1 MYRWIGPLAAV
12 FSVIQPAP
20 AQDFPVPGKPVRIIV
35 GFPPGGGADLAARVI
50 APKLSEAWAHPVIV
64 DNRPGAGG
72 NLATELVAKAA
83 ADGHTLILM
92 PGPAALSL
100 FPKLPFDLRKDF
112 APITLAGRAPNVF
125 VVHPSVPASTVK
137 ELIALA
143 RAHPGKLNYASSGV
157 GLTPHL
163 SGELFRKM
171 TKVNI
176 VHVPYKGAGPA
187 VTDLVGG
194 HIDLISVSIPAVLG
208 LIKSQR
214 LRAIAVTSPKRWF
227 MLPDVPT
234 LHEAGV
240 PGYELYGWW
249 GMLAPARTPSEIA
262 TKLNA
267 ASVKG
272 LNAADVRKRFAEEG
286 VEVVANTPAQFADF
300 FQKEI
305 TKWDGLFADAPKPP
319 M

>member
-1 MYRWIGPLAAV
+1 MYRWIGLLTIACSA
-12 FSVIQPAP
+12 IQPAL
-20 AQDFPVPGKPVRIIV
+20 AQDFPTRPVRIIV
-35 GFPPGGGADLAARVI
+35 GFPPGGGADLAARLV
-50 APKLSEAWAHPVIV
+50 APKLNEAWAHPVIV

-72 NLATELVAKAA
+72 NLAAELVAKAS
-83 ADGHTLILM
+83 ADGHTIIVM

-112 APITLAGRAPNVF
+112 APITLAGRAPNVL
-125 VVHPSVPASTVK
+125 VVHPTVPASTVK

-143 RAHPGKLNYASSGV
+143 KSQPGKLNYASSGI

-187 VTDLVGG
+187 VSDLLGG
-194 HIDLISVSIPAVLG
+194 HVDMLSSSIPSVLG
-208 LIKSQR
+208 QIKSQR
-214 LRAIAVTSPKRWF
+214 LRALAVTSLQRSS

-234 LHEAGV
+234 LNEAGV

-249 GMLAPARTPSEIA
+249 GMLAPAGTPSAIVI
-262 TKLNA
+262 KLNA
-267 ASVKG
+267 ALVKG
-272 LNAADVRKRFAEEG
+272 LKAADIRKRFADEG
-286 VEVVANTPAQFADF
+286 VEVVANTPTEFGDF

-305 TKWDGLFADAPKPP
+305 TKWDGLFTVVAKPSL
-319 M
+319 

>member
-1 MYRWIGPLAAV
+1 MYRCIGFLAIAC
-12 FSVIQPAP
+12 SVVQPAL
-20 AQDFPVPGKPVRIIV
+20 AQDFPTRPVRIIV
-35 GFPPGGGADLAARVI
+35 GFPPGGGADLAARLV
-50 APKLSEAWAHPVIV
+50 APKLNEAWAHPVIV

-72 NLATELVAKAA
+72 NLAAELVAKAG
-83 ADGHTLILM
+83 ADGHTIIVM

-100 FPKLPFDLRKDF
+100 FPKLAFDLRKDF
-112 APITLAGRAPNVF
+112 APITLAGRAPNVL

-137 ELIALA
+137 GLIALA
-143 RAHPGKLNYASSGV
+143 KSQPGKLNYASSGI

-187 VTDLVGG
+187 VSDLLGG
-194 HIDLISVSIPAVLG
+194 HVDMLSSSIPSVLG
-208 LIKSQR
+208 QIKSQR
-214 LRAIAVTSPKRWF
+214 LRALAVTSLQRSL

-234 LHEAGV
+234 LNEAGV

-249 GMLAPARTPSEIA
+249 GMLAPAGTPSAIVM
-262 TKLNA
+262 KLNA
-267 ASVKG
+267 ALVRG
-272 LNAADVRKRFAEEG
+272 LNAADIRKRFADEG
-286 VEVVANTPAQFADF
+286 VEVVANTPAEFGDF

-305 TKWDGLFADAPKPP
+305 TKWDSLFTVVAKPST
-319 M
+319 

>member
-1 MYRWIGPLAAV
+1 MYRWSGLLAIAC
-12 FSVIQPAP
+12 SVIQPTF
-20 AQDFPVPGKPVRIIV
+20 AQDFPTRPVRIIV
-35 GFPPGGGADLAARVI
+35 GFPPGGGADLAARLV
-50 APKLSEAWAHPVIV
+50 APKLNEAWAHPVIV

-72 NLATELVAKAA
+72 NLAAELVAKAS
-83 ADGHTLILM
+83 ADGHTIIVM

-112 APITLAGRAPNVF
+112 APITLSGRAPNVL

-137 ELIALA
+137 ELIALVKSQ
-143 RAHPGKLNYASSGV
+143 PGKLNYASSGI

-187 VTDLVGG
+187 VSDLLGG
-194 HIDLISVSIPAVLG
+194 HVDMLSSSIPSVLG
-208 LIKSQR
+208 QIKSQR
-214 LRAIAVTSPKRWF
+214 LRALAVTSLQRSL

-234 LHEAGV
+234 LNEAGV
-240 PGYELYGWW
+240 RGYELYGWW
-249 GMLAPARTPSEIA
+249 GMLAPAGTPSAIVI
-262 TKLNA
+262 KLNA
-267 ASVKG
+267 ALVKG
-272 LNAADVRKRFAEEG
+272 LNAADIRKRFADEG
-286 VEVVANTPAQFADF
+286 VEVVANTPAEFGDF

-305 TKWDGLFADAPKPP
+305 TKWDGLFTVVAKPSL
-319 M
+319 

>member
-1 MYRWIGPLAAV
+1 MYPRIGLLAIAC
-12 FSVIQPAP
+12 SVIQPAL
-20 AQDFPVPGKPVRIIV
+20 AQDFPVPGKPVRIVV
-35 GFPPGGGADLAARVI
+35 GFPPGGGADLAARLV
-50 APKLSEAWAHPVIV
+50 APKLNEAWAHPVVV

-72 NLATELVAKAA
+72 NLAAELVAKAS
-83 ADGHTLILM
+83 ADGHTIIVM

-100 FPKLPFDLRKDF
+100 FPKLPFDMRNDF
-112 APITLAGRAPNVF
+112 APITLAGRAPNVL

-143 RAHPGKLNYASSGV
+143 RSQPGKLNYASSGI

-187 VTDLVGG
+187 VSDLLGG
-194 HIDLISVSIPAVLG
+194 HVDMLSSSIPSVLG
-208 LIKSQR
+208 QIKSQR
-214 LRAIAVTSPKRWF
+214 LRALAVTSLQRSS
-227 MLPDVPT
+227 MLPGVPT
-234 LHEAGV
+234 LNEAGV

-249 GMLAPARTPSEIA
+249 GMLAPAGTPSAIVM
-262 TKLNA
+262 KLNA
-267 ASVKG
+267 ALVKG
-272 LNAADVRKRFAEEG
+272 LNAADIRKRFADEG
-286 VEVVANTPAQFADF
+286 VEVVANTPAEFGDF

-305 TKWDGLFADAPKPP
+305 TKWDGLFTVAAKP
-319 M
+319 